1 LEDVAIVDLVG
12 PGLVDPD
19 RHLDQELVARFALVL
34 DDLPPVTVYRLPDG
48 LLLVDGYHRLAA
60 ARRLGRTTV
69 RAEVVSGTKA
79 DALAFATALA
89 VRERNLSEQQVR
101 DAIERRS
108 GGAWGAPRPD

>member
-1 LEDVAIVDLVG
+1 MAIVDLVR

-19 RHLDQELVARFALVL
+19 RHLDHERVARFALML
-34 DDLPPVTVYRLPDG
+34 DQLPPVTVYRLPDS

-89 VRERNLSEQQVR
+89 MRDRELSEHQVR
-101 DAIERRS
+101 DAIARRS
-108 GGAWGAPRPD
+108 GGAWGADRPD